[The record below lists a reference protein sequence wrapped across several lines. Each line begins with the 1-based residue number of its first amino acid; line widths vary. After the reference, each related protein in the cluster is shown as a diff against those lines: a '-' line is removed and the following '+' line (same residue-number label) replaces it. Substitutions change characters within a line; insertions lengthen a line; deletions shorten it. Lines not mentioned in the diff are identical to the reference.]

1 MVRFITSV
9 VLDDPGPRGSL
20 LRFRV
25 KWDGSRRVVSVNVG
39 YRVDPSGWSPATC
52 RCRRGTAH
60 GVRRVPAW
68 EVNAAI
74 DAVEAAFRAA
84 SAPFLAEGRSPSV
97 AEFRSAFRAALGK
110 AAPARSGDIMRDL
123 DDFLVDGSR
132 SGWTDSTVRDFR
144 SLRKHLTGFM
154 KAGNARYG
162 LDDFTTEVLS
172 SYVLYLQD
180 AGLMGATVAKNVG
193 YLRWFLGW
201 ALEHGRTSRADFRDF
216 RPKLR
221 RIDRPVIWL
230 EWDELM
236 RVWSA
241 SLPPDLARVRDA
253 FCFQCFTGL
262 RWSDLAALRA
272 CDVSDE
278 AVTVTTRKT
287 SDRLRIEL
295 NSFSRAILARYRG
308 YSAAT
313 GRPLPVL
320 ANQAMNRALKAVMRE
335 CGVDAPVRV
344 SFIRGGRRVDE
355 IRPKWELV
363 GTHAGRRTFICMMLQ
378 RGVPPTVVMRWTGH
392 SDYQAMSPYIA
403 VSDKAKAE
411 AMGVLDSVPVPVPDS
426 EIRD

>member
-9 VLDDPGPRGSL
+9 VLEDPGPRGSL

-39 YRVDPSGWSPATC
+39 YRVDPSGWSSATS
-52 RCRRGTAH
+52 RCRRGTSH

-68 EVNAAI
+68 EVNAAV

-110 AAPARSGDIMRDL
+110 AAPVRSGDIMRDL
-123 DDFLVDGSR
+123 NDFLMDGSR
-132 SGWTDSTVRDFR
+132 SGWTDSTARNFL

-154 KAGNARYG
+154 KARNARYG
-162 LDDFTTEVLS
+162 LNDFTAEVLS
-172 SYVLYLQD
+172 DYVLYLQD
-180 AGLMGATVAKNVG
+180 AGLMGATVAKNLD
-193 YLRWFLGW
+193 YLKWFLGW
-201 ALEHGRTSRADFRDF
+201 AQDRGLLSRADFRDF
-216 RPKLR
+216 RPRLR
-221 RIDRPVIWL
+221 KIARPVIWL

-241 SLPPDLARVRDA
+241 SLPPELASVRDA
-253 FCFQCFTGL
+253 FCFLCFTGL
-262 RWSDLAALRA
+262 RWSDLAALRN
-272 CDVSDE
+272 CDVSED
-278 AVTVTTRKT
+278 AVTVTTKKT

-308 YSAAT
+308 YSAST

-320 ANQAMNRALKAVMRE
+320 SNCRMNLFLKRVMRA
-335 CGVDAPVRV
+335 CGVDTPVHM
-344 SFIRGGRRVDE
+344 SFVRGGRRVDE
-355 IRPKWELV
+355 VRPKWELI

-378 RGVPPTVVMRWTGH
+378 RGVSPNVIMRWTGH
-392 SDYQAMSPYIA
+392 SDYKAMAPYIA
-403 VSDKAKAE
+403 VSDKAKAA

>member
-9 VLDDPGPRGSL
+9 VLEDPGPRGSL

-39 YRVDPSGWSPATC
+39 YRVDPSGWSSATS
-52 RCRRGTAH
+52 RCRRGTSH

-68 EVNAAI
+68 EVNAAV
-74 DAVEAAFRAA
+74 DAMEAAFRAA
-84 SAPFLAEGRSPSV
+84 SAPFLAEGRSPSE

-110 AAPARSGDIMRDL
+110 AAPIRSGDIMRDL
-123 DDFLVDGSR
+123 NDFLMDGSR
-132 SGWTDSTVRDFR
+132 SGWTDSTARNFL

-154 KAGNARYG
+154 KARNARYG
-162 LDDFTTEVLS
+162 LNDFTAGVLS
-172 SYVLYLQD
+172 DYVLYLQD
-180 AGLMGATVAKNVG
+180 AGLMGATVAKNLD
-193 YLRWFLGW
+193 YLKWFLGW
-201 ALEHGRTSRADFRDF
+201 AQDRGLLSCADFRDF

-221 RIDRPVIWL
+221 KIARPVIWL

-241 SLPPDLARVRDA
+241 SLPPELASVRDA

-262 RWSDLAALRA
+262 RWSDLAALRN
-272 CDVSDE
+272 CDVSED
-278 AVTVTTRKT
+278 AVTVTTKKT

-308 YSAAT
+308 YSAST

-320 ANQAMNRALKAVMRE
+320 SNCRMNLFLKRVMRA
-335 CGVDAPVRV
+335 CGVDTPVHM
-344 SFIRGGRRVDE
+344 SFVRCGRRVDE
-355 IRPKWELV
+355 VRPKWELI

-378 RGVPPTVVMRWTGH
+378 RGVSPNVIMRWTGH
-392 SDYQAMSPYIA
+392 SDYKAMAPYIA
-403 VSDKAKAE
+403 VSDKAKAA